1 MTNIPF
7 IFLPPQKNSWVKRCP
22 DSSETFA
29 SKDVTVFQPED
40 YFALQFSSQRIILIL
55 KMVLDLRGRDE
66 YSERPLCLKKLSP
79 QLRRFRYFFYPHI
92 ILRTHIFILGMG
104 EEGQL
109 KTGRPGAGNHRR

>member
-40 YFALQFSSQRIILIL
+40 YFDTQNGIGFKGEGRIF
-55 KMVLDLRGRDE
+55 GA
-66 YSERPLCLKKLSP
+66 PLMP
-79 QLRRFRYFFYPHI
+79 Q
-92 ILRTHIFILGMG
+92 
-104 EEGQL
+104 
-109 KTGRPGAGNHRR
+109 KTLAAAAAF